1 MRVATEIM
9 KTDELPNPLLDA
21 EFLRAFEYALRKHRT
36 QKKKG
41 SRIPYIEHL
50 MGVCSV
56 VLHYGGGQDEA
67 IAALL
72 HDVVEDQGGKPV
84 LAEILREFGPRV
96 GHIVEGCTD
105 SDTHPKPP
113 WRERK
118 QKYISHVPSSDAGV
132 RLVAAADKLH
142 NSRAILADYR
152 QVGEQVW
159 SRFQGG
165 REGTL
170 WYYGE
175 LVKAFRAAPPD
186 PRVDPLVN
194 ELERVVRALHRKA
207 GASVAQ

>member
-1 MRVATEIM
+1 M
-9 KTDELPNPLLDA
+9 KSDELPDPLLDA
-21 EFLRAFEYALRKHRT
+21 EFLRAFEYALRKHRN

-84 LAEILREFGPRV
+84 QAEILREFGPRV
-96 GHIVEGCTD
+96 AHLVDGCTD
-105 SDTHPKPP
+105 CDTTPKPP

-118 QKYISHVPSSDAGV
+118 ANYIRHLPSADAGV
-132 RLVAAADKLH
+132 RLVSAADKLH
-142 NSRAILADYR
+142 KSRAILADYR
-152 QVGEQVW
+152 KVGEQVW
-159 SRFQGG
+159 NRFQGG

-170 WYYGE
+170 WYYDE
-175 LVKAFRAAPPD
+175 LVKAFRSAPPD

-194 ELERVVRALHRKA
+194 ELDRVVRALHREA
-207 GASVAQ
+207 GAEIG

>member
-1 MRVATEIM
+1 M
-9 KTDELPNPLLDA
+9 KTTEEVPNPLLDA
-21 EFLRAFEYALRKHRT
+21 EFLRAFEYALHKHRN

-84 LAEILREFGPRV
+84 LAEILHEFGPRV
-96 GHIVEGCTD
+96 AHIVEGCTD
-105 SDTHPKPP
+105 SDAYPKPP

-118 QKYISHVPSSDAGV
+118 QNYIRQLPSADPCV
-132 RLVAAADKLH
+132 RLVSAADKLH
-142 NSRAILADYR
+142 NARAILADYR
-152 QVGEQVW
+152 RVGEELW
-159 SRFQGG
+159 ARFRGG

-170 WYYGE
+170 WYYDE
-175 LVKAFRAAPPD
+175 LVKAFRTALPD
-186 PRVDPLVN
+186 PRVDPLVD
-194 ELERVVRALHRKA
+194 ELDRVIRALHLKA
-207 GASVAQ
+207 GAAVG

>member
-1 MRVATEIM
+1 M
-9 KTDELPNPLLDA
+9 KPDELPDPLLDG

-72 HDVVEDQGGKPV
+72 HDAVEDQGGKPV
-84 LAEILREFGPRV
+84 LEEIKREFGPRV
-96 GHIVEGCTD
+96 AHLVEGCTD
-105 SDTHPKPP
+105 SDSTPKPP

-118 QKYISHVPSSDAGV
+118 ENYIRHVASADAGV
-132 RLVAAADKLH
+132 RLVSAADKLH

-152 QVGEQVW
+152 RVGEQVW

-170 WYYGE
+170 WYYAE
-175 LVKAFRAAPPD
+175 LVKAFRAAPAD
-186 PRVDPLVN
+186 PRVDPLVS
-194 ELERVVRALHRKA
+194 ELERVVGKLHRKA
-207 GASVAQ
+207 EAGR